1 MRICGIHYDVGTLTI
16 EGPSTRPTL
25 TTEEIERDIA
35 DIAHGL
41 HANAIRITGDDVAR
55 LAATS
60 EVAAHYGLEVWLSPM
75 IPNADPATT
84 LTRIAET
91 ARVAEDVRHTGK
103 TSVLV
108 VGCELS
114 VFMAGILPGATH
126 AERFALLSDPTRLV
140 AEVTASGRDP
150 QKSFADFL
158 RTAVDTP
165 RSAFHGHI
173 TYASGMWETVDW
185 SGFDIIGVDAY
196 RDAGNRAA
204 YPDTL
209 RALARQRQ
217 PVVITEFGCA
227 TYRGAADAG
236 GLAWK
241 SVERGAEPRRLRNGI
256 VRDEAGQAQE
266 LADLLATAESSGLD
280 GAFIYTY
287 VMPSYPSS
295 LESAQDL
302 DAASYAL
309 VRSWPDGRIEP
320 KEAYRTVAHMYGRR
334 GQADQVL

>member
-1 MRICGIHYDVGTLTI
+1 LIVRLRGIHYDVRTLTI
-16 EGPSTRPTL
+16 EGTSTRPTL

-60 EVAAHYGLEVWLSPM
+60 EVAARYGLEAWLSPM

-91 ARVAEDVRHTGK
+91 ARVAEDVRHTGQ

-150 QKSFADFL
+150 QTSFADFL
-158 RTAVDTP
+158 RTAVATA
-165 RSAFHGHI
+165 RSAFHGQI

-185 SGFDIIGVDAY
+185 SGFDMIGVDAY
-196 RDAGNRAA
+196 RDASNRAA
-204 YPDTL
+204 YSDML

-236 GLAWK
+236 GLAWTAI
-241 SVERGAEPRRLRNGI
+241 ERGAEPRRLREGI
-256 VRDEAGQAQE
+256 MRDEAAQAQE
-266 LADLLATAESSGLD
+266 LAGLLATAESSGMD

-295 LESAQDL
+295 LENSEDL

-309 VRSWPDGRIEP
+309 VRCWPDGRIEP
-320 KEAYRTVAHMYGRR
+320 KAAYHAVAQIYG
-334 GQADQVL
+334 GHD